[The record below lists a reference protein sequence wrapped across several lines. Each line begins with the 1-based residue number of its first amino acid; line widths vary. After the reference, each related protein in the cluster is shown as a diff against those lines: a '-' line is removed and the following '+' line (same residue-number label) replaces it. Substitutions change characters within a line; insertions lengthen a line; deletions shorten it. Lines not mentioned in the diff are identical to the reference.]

1 MRSLLLLVLLLLSLQ
16 KLRDLQGACHDE
28 MYISVLVGKLTVGR
42 ERAEGGGP
50 VRLSCGN
57 GREKKPCKKVTAT
70 TKKTLSF
77 LLTCHVPYRL
87 NVMTIVIFNQYLSIT
102 CFLPQWT
109 ATQDLVIANSVRSVS
124 FISHHVDGKLAERDQ
139 EPLHMS
145 RQVSGQK
152 RDEERKGVPRG
163 SAPPLRPCR
172 QGFALCLGAILQSQS
187 TLG

>member
-1 MRSLLLLVLLLLSLQ
+1 
-16 KLRDLQGACHDE
+16 
-28 MYISVLVGKLTVGR
+28 MYMSVLVGKFTVGR

-50 VRLSCGN
+50 VRLGCGN

-109 ATQDLVIANSVRSVS
+109 ATQDLVIANNVRSVS
-124 FISHHVDGKLAERDQ
+124 FISNHVDGKLAKQDQ

-152 RDEERKGVPRG
+152 REEERKGVPRG